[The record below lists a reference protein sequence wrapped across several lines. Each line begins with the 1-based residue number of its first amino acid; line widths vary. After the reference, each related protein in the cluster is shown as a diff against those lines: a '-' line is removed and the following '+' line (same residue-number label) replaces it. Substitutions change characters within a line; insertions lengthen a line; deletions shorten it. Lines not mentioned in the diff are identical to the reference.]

1 MLELGGVATS
11 IATPL
16 LHKVLLH
23 KVIICLPLS
32 ELSEVT
38 TGVSL
43 VKVTDGYKRRTR
55 RCRRAQSMSG

>member
-1 MLELGGVATS
+1 MLESGGVATS

-38 TGVSL
+38 TGGSFE
-43 VKVTDGYKRRTR
+43 KVTDG
-55 RCRRAQSMSG
+55 